1 MKQWILFLVVAVL
14 AAGCKDEYDDSEVRL
29 DISALEQRME
39 AVEKLCEEMNTN
51 IGALQALVNALEE
64 KDFVTRVAPVMRD
77 EEVVGY
83 TIVFEK
89 AEAVTIYHGEKGED
103 GTEPVIGVKQDE
115 DGMYYWT
122 VDGEWLLADGE
133 KVRTEGKEG
142 VTPRLKVEGGYWY
155 VSYDGEASWE
165 RLGAATAE
173 GGEAMFKEVTYDE
186 YSVYFTLADGTTLTL
201 PMRSKLDIA
210 FAETEG
216 IACLPGKSVALAY
229 TVTGGDEGTQIECL
243 GDKGW
248 DAEVS
253 GELEGTL
260 MVTAPNPMTEG
271 KVLVFATNGAGQVTM
286 KALRFTE
293 GVLSLV
299 SDAYELYAEGGT
311 VDVEVNTDISYDLYI
326 PEEVREWIALLP
338 ETRAEMRTDV
348 LRFKVA
354 ENLSGQVREATI
366 ELRDAKGNCMEA
378 FTIIQYQT
386 GVIDGNIVFADK
398 QVEQICV
405 ERFDT
410 DGDAKLSLQ
419 EAAAVTDVTGLFH
432 DCKTITSFNEFQYF
446 TGVKEVPQDFCGSC
460 ENLVSI
466 ILPEGLASIGV
477 NAFIHCS
484 SLKTIRIPES
494 VTYMDTGIF
503 AYCSSLES
511 VNIPKGI
518 TAIKYYT
525 FAYCSSLKGIEIPA
539 GVTSIENQVFA
550 GCTTLVSINIPEG
563 VTSIEEYTFHSCYSL
578 PSIDIPAS
586 VTFIRNYAFYMCNN
600 LKTVYCQ
607 AVEPPVLEDAFGNF
621 TATLYVP
628 VGSKEKYQQA
638 EVWKNFE
645 TIEEMDFS
653 VNN

>member
-14 AAGCKDEYDDSEVRL
+14 ATGCKEGYDDSEVRL

-201 PMRSKLDIA
+201 PMRSKLDLV

-216 IACLPGKSVALAY
+216 IACLPGGSVELAY

-253 GELEGTL
+253 GGLEGTL
-260 MVTAPNPMTEG
+260 MVTAPAPAVDG
-271 KVLVFATNGAGQVTM
+271 KVLVFATNGAGQVAM

-293 GVLSLV
+293 GMLSLV
-299 SDAYELYAEGGT
+299 ADAYELNAEGGI
-311 VDVEVNTDISYDLYI
+311 VEVEVNTDVYYNVYI
-326 PEEVREWIALLP
+326 PEEAKEWVSLLP
-338 ETRAEMRTDV
+338 KSRAEMRTDV
-348 LRFKVA
+348 LRF
-354 ENLSGQVREATI
+354 EVRQNTGDKRDVVI
-366 ELRDAKGNCMEA
+366 ELRDVKENVLKA
-378 FTIIQYQT
+378 FTIMQ
-386 GVIDGNIVFADK
+386 DGIIIFADK
-398 QVEQICV
+398 QVGQICV
-405 ERFDT
+405 EHFDT
-410 DGDAKLSLQ
+410 NGDGVLSFE
-419 EAAAVTDVTGLFH
+419 EAAAVTSISRLF
-432 DCKTITSFNEFQYF
+432 DNYKTITSFNEFQYF
-446 TGVKEVPQDFCGSC
+446 TGVKEVPNAFRDCGD
-460 ENLVSI
+460 
-466 ILPEGLASIGV
+466 LASIV
-477 NAFIHCS
+477 F
-484 SLKTIRIPES
+484 PES
-494 VTYMDTGIF
+494 IESISPHTFENCISLTSIELPNSLSSIGVYAFSGCKGLVHLAIPSKISVIETGVF
-503 AYCSSLES
+503 QVCTSLIS
-511 VNIPKGI
+511 ISIP
-518 TAIKYYT
+518 
-525 FAYCSSLKGIEIPA
+525 SR
-539 GVTSIENQVFA
+539 VTSIKE
-550 GCTTLVSINIPEG
+550 T
-563 VTSIEEYTFHSCYSL
+563 
-578 PSIDIPAS
+578 
-586 VTFIRNYAFYMCNN
+586 AFTNCNAISQI
-600 LKTVYCQ
+600 YCQ
-607 AVEPPVLEDAFGNF
+607 AIEPPVCEGEVFSHF

-628 VGSKEKYQQA
+628 VGSKEKYQQT